1 MNHRKEVADC
11 RGRSRRFK
19 AGIACLVLGMLAACG
34 GGGGSDDSVAVAGAA
49 PGASSAT
56 TLASRTTVVERT
68 DPIVQSGKSATMK
81 LADRKCAR
89 RARTDAGDGAARK
102 AMRQS
107 ARREA
112 CEAERESNG

>member
-11 RGRSRRFK
+11 RAKSRQFK
-19 AGIACLVLGMLAACG
+19 AGIACLVLGTLAACG
-34 GGGGSDDSVAVAGAA
+34 GGGDGDSTAA
-49 PGASSAT
+49 SGAT
-56 TLASRTTVVERT
+56 TLSSRTTVVERT

-81 LADRKCAR
+81 LADRKCAK

>member
-11 RGRSRRFK
+11 HARSRQFK
-19 AGIACLVLGMLAACG
+19 AGIACLVLGTLAACG
-34 GGGGSDDSVAVAGAA
+34 GGGDGDSTVAGT
-49 PGASSAT
+49 GASGAT
-56 TLASRTTVVERT
+56 TLASRTTMVERT

-81 LADRKCAR
+81 LADRKCAK